1 MQPENEIWPVKD
13 THRGKTSSNKLKRL
27 QKVSRWATVL
37 LVHQINS
44 LQVVIKVN
52 QNFRKK

>member
-13 THRGKTSSNKLKRL
+13 THRGKTSSNELKRL
-27 QKVSRWATVL
+27 QKVSSWAFVL

-44 LQVVIKVN
+44 L
-52 QNFRKK
+52 

>member
-13 THRGKTSSNKLKRL
+13 THTGKTSSNKLKRL
-27 QKVSRWATVL
+27 QKVSSWAFVL

-44 LQVVIKVN
+44 L
-52 QNFRKK
+52 